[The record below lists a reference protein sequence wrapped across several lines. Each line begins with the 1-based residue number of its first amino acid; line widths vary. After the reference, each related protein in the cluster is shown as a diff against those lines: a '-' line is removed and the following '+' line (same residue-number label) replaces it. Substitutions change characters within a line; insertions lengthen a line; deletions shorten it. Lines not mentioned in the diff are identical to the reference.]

1 MEQSAPEQILTAIAQ
16 LRSANNNNELNR
28 EHEWIMHHLPA
39 ADLQSIIPALSV
51 VALHTLSALE
61 DGEQTGIEIAGQLKV
76 TRSAVTRAA
85 RRLLIY
91 RLVTAQKHPDDH
103 KKIFY
108 RLTPDG
114 ETIAKTHD
122 QMHQALRK
130 QAIDR
135 LAAKYPATDLETI
148 ASFLTDLVKAEQ
160 ALE

>member
-1 MEQSAPEQILTAIAQ
+1 MEQSAPAKILTAIAQ

-39 ADLQSIIPALSV
+39 SGLQSIIPALSV

-61 DGEQTGIEIAGQLKV
+61 DGEQTGIAIAGQLKV

-91 RLVTAQKHPDDH
+91 RLVTAQKHPGDR
-103 KKIFY
+103 KKIYY

-114 ETIAKTHD
+114 EIIAKTHD
-122 QMHQALRK
+122 QMHQVLRK
-130 QAIDR
+130 QAIDQ
-135 LAAKYPATDLETI
+135 LAAKYPAADLETV
-148 ASFLTDLVKAEQ
+148 ANFLTDLVKAE
-160 ALE
+160 